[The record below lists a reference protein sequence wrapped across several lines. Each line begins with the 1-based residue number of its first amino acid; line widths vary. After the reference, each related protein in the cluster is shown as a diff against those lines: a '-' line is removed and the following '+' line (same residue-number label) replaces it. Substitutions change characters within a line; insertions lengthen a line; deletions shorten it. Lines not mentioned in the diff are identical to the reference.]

1 MKITIIG
8 VLVALAGFFA
18 ILKIILD
25 LKKENIGY
33 RSGLIWMT
41 IWGGVCVVGI
51 FPDFLN
57 YAMEITQLHH
67 RTFFAIILAVFVLYA
82 LIFNQAFKM
91 DSMSRD
97 IRKLVREIAL
107 LNYKLEEQDQQGA
120 DQHQTQGRMSGNR

>member
-18 ILKIILD
+18 ILKIIVD

-33 RSGLIWMT
+33 RSGLLWVA

-57 YAMEITQLHH
+57 HAMELTQLRN
-67 RTFFAIILAVFVLYA
+67 RTFFAIIIAVFILYA
-82 LIFNQAFKM
+82 LIFNQAFQM

-97 IRKLVREIAL
+97 LRKLVREIAL
-107 LNYKLEEQDQQGA
+107 LKYKLEEKDQQK
-120 DQHQTQGRMSGNR
+120 